1 MYKLFVLDFDGT
13 YDNEEQDDYGVVPSV
28 YLIKNRKDET
38 IGQTMLDVIYY
49 AYKAGELFFER
60 DGDCIGDI
68 FEELLRENKI
78 KFKLVGSLDILFSER
93 QTDYLADGI
102 EFVYV

>member
-49 AYKAGELFFER
+49 
-60 DGDCIGDI
+60 
-68 FEELLRENKI
+68 
-78 KFKLVGSLDILFSER
+78 V
-93 QTDYLADGI
+93 
-102 EFVYV
+102 